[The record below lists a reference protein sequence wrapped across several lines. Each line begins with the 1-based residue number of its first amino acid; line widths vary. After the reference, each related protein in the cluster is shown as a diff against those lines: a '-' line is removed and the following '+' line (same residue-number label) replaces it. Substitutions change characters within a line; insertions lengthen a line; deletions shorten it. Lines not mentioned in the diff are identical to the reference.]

1 MTVTEESRP
10 SLAPHIVFKRDEA
23 RARWVILAPER
34 VLVPDETAAE
44 VVGMTDG
51 VATVAEIVERLAAK
65 YNAPRDEIAG
75 DVIEMLQDLAD
86 QGYLA

>member
-1 MTVTEESRP
+1 MSLSELSRP
-10 SLAPHIVFKRDEA
+10 KLAPHIVLKRDEA
-23 RARWVILAPER
+23 RGRWVILAPER

-44 VVGMTDG
+44 IVAMTDG
-51 VATVAEIVERLAAK
+51 VATVAEIVDRLSEK